1 MVDDIKLNSAPTT
14 YEDWYNLNYILVPC
28 DGSRAISKGWQSKD
42 FILSKEEWKS
52 KYLDRSL
59 GLRLD
64 SLVDFDIDNPKAK
77 EFAKLWLG
85 KCDAIFGRDHNPSSH
100 YLWKNTLSKQKFE
113 LPSDL
118 TRYVEF
124 ASHGNCLCE
133 IRSGESQYSIVPGS
147 LHSKHV
153 EYVRWEK
160 YEGFN
165 EYIGDLNKI
174 LRKIA
179 LATALSLLYAVKG
192 QRDEYCTAIAGVLIK
207 QTDWDDAEIND
218 FIYQIAEISND
229 DEAESRKNKGTS
241 TRNSKRQFGM
251 PKIAEILECKK
262 QSVAHI
268 FGWIGAEDKALAEVK
283 EIADE
288 SIGDIVQ
295 YGSNRYKIDVKGV
308 LQGKSFKKTII
319 VDGQTLMNQKT
330 FYDAVISQAQ
340 VWIPKMTPKQYEEI
354 MNIKFSSRTQ
364 SDDWDDEADNSLIF
378 KKYFSNYI
386 NKVKAFTHKKELAN
400 YQMPY
405 FNQKKNFLEFN
416 LNNFEDYLH
425 SQKIN
430 MERVDLVLKMQTIL
444 NAKKHRGKY
453 LGKSCVSWKIESP
466 DLMTEDIVI
475 EGEYHEEGEGGLIE
489 SFEKDRA

>member
-1 MVDDIKLNSAPTT
+1 MIDIKNINGGPST
-14 YEDWYNLNYILVPC
+14 YEDWYDLSYTLVPC
-28 DGSRAISKGWQSKD
+28 DGSRAISKGWQSQN
-42 FILSKEEWKS
+42 FVLPKEEWKS

-64 SLVDFDIDNPKAK
+64 GLVDFDIDNPKAK

-100 YLWKNTLSKQKFE
+100 YLWKNKLSKQKFE

-124 ASHGNCLCE
+124 AAHGNCLCE
-133 IRSGESQYSIVPGS
+133 IRSGESNYTIVPSS
-147 LHSKHV
+147 LHSKDH

-165 EYIGDLNKI
+165 EYVGDLNKI

-288 SIGDIVQ
+288 SVGDIIQ
-295 YGSNRYKIDVKGV
+295 YGQNRYKIDVKGT
-308 LQGKSFKKTII
+308 LQGTSFTKTII
-319 VDGQTLMNQKT
+319 VDGQTLMNQKA

-340 VWIPKMTPKQYEEI
+340 VWIPKMKSNQFEEI
-354 MNIKFSSRTQ
+354 MLLKFVSRIKSKHYVS
-364 SDDWDDEADNSLIF
+364 EADGNLVF
-378 KKYFSNYI
+378 KKYFNNYI
-386 NKVKAFTHKKELAN
+386 NRVKAFTNKKELAN
-400 YQMPY
+400 YKLPY
-405 FNQKKNFLEFN
+405 FNRDKNFLEFN
-416 LNNFEDYLH
+416 LDNFEDYLH
-425 SQKIN
+425 SQKIKI
-430 MERVDLVLKMQTIL
+430 ERVDLVMKMQDIL
-444 NAKKHRGKY
+444 HAKKNRGKY
-453 LGKSCVSWKIESP
+453 LNKSCVAWKIECP
-466 DLMTEDIVI
+466 ELPTEDIVI
-475 EGEYHEEGEGGLIE
+475 EGEYYEEGEGGLLND
-489 SFEKDRA
+489 FEKDRA